1 MTKKQEEIQAK
12 VEAFYASRKARNAK
26 FSSEAKRALV
36 AVLVGACIVLL
47 IFVSLLWLSRKYYT
61 GSADPFSAVA
71 VGTTFVMVLYPS
83 IAVAVMFAI
92 WKVASILFKLGKKWK
107 KENEER
113 DNFVKE
119 LISLGCTRKEIEDY
133 LSELS
138 EVEVKECLDQAF
150 GANKS

>member
-1 MTKKQEEIQAK
+1 M
-12 VEAFYASRKARNAK
+12 
-26 FSSEAKRALV
+26 
-36 AVLVGACIVLL
+36 
-47 IFVSLLWLSRKYYT
+47 
-61 GSADPFSAVA
+61 AVA
-71 VGTTFVMVLYPS
+71 V
-83 IAVAVMFAI
+83 IFAI

-107 KENEER
+107 KEDEER